1 MPRGTYP
8 VERLAVEIVR
18 EEELA
23 KGCDFFSTP
32 PSGGEPHPVEVKGLA
47 HSLLGI
53 TNLHYL
59 RVEVNA
65 DQEARARRDPTW
77 RLEIVANLKAVLNG
91 SGKPERLTVRAAD
104 VVARATPSK
113 FWVRLGGFEDQIGHA
128 AIPASLRT
136 GVAVSG
142 PTLTP

>member
-23 KGCDFFSTP
+23 KGWIPGRALSKVQEARDGCDFFSTP

-53 TNLHYL
+53 TNPHYL

-77 RLEIVANLKAVLNG
+77 RLEIVANLKAVL
-91 SGKPERLTVRAAD
+91 GKL
-104 VVARATPSK
+104 K
-113 FWVRLGGFEDQIGHA
+113 G
-128 AIPASLRT
+128 
-136 GVAVSG
+136 
-142 PTLTP
+142 